1 MTDEHI
7 FADVEDAPE
16 RYLLGQ
22 MSEADRER
30 YEQHFFGCPRCAEE
44 VKATARFMDTCRNQL
59 AVPQAEAPATVLP
72 WRRAWF
78 PRTSTAL
85 LSGALAATLALAVYQ
100 NVFTIP
106 VLRQSATPQ
115 ALTTFSFV
123 AFNSR
128 GAADRTIVA
137 PRNQPFLIYFDIP
150 PGQHAGSYECR
161 ILAEDGRA
169 VTPTREVTAKQAQ
182 ESVPF
187 MIPAGELAPGSY
199 TLVVTARTDGSKP
212 PDELARFPFT
222 LQFAD

>member
-1 MTDEHI
+1 MTDEHT

-30 YEQHFFGCPRCAEE
+30 YEQHFFACPRCAEE
-44 VKATARFMDTCRNQL
+44 VKATARFMDTCRDLL
-59 AVPQAEAPATVLP
+59 AAPQPKVLP

-78 PRTSTAL
+78 PRTSTAIV
-85 LSGALAATLALAVYQ
+85 SGALAATLALAVYQ

-106 VLRQSATPQ
+106 ALRQSATPG
-115 ALTTFSFV
+115 ALTAFSFV

-137 PRNQPFLIYFDIP
+137 PRDQPFLIYFDIP
-150 PGQHAGSYECR
+150 PGQHAGGYDCR

-169 VTPTREVTAKQAQ
+169 TVTAEVSEEKAQ
-182 ESVPF
+182 ETVPF
-187 MIPAGELAPGSY
+187 MIPAGELAPGTY
-199 TLVVTARTDGSKP
+199 ALVVTARTDGSKP
-212 PDELARFPFT
+212 PAEVVRFPFT
-222 LQFAD
+222 LRFAD